1 MPYAAAKSRW
11 TTYMLDSINST
22 ISVHATLPVSIAE
35 SSTLDAP
42 ESLLSKVT
50 VVAATR

>member
-1 MPYAAAKSRW
+1 
-11 TTYMLDSINST
+11 ML
-22 ISVHATLPVSIAE
+22 HLPLPPVYIYQYAE